1 MLHESLVNILQ
12 KLPDLKPKMSAVD
25 LTYKGVPNGVVY
37 EDFVAMIAKIAKE
50 YNSDEASYQNEIL
63 QAKTRE
69 IRQSIYVLVKRFI
82 EEDIELRQVV

>member
-12 KLPDLKPKMSAVD
+12 KLPDLKPRMSAAD

-50 YNSDEASYQNEIL
+50 YN
-63 QAKTRE
+63 
-69 IRQSIYVLVKRFI
+69 
-82 EEDIELRQVV
+82 